1 MMKKWLA
8 ILTAGAMAVSM
19 TACGGSSAGTTTAEA
34 AKTEAAGTGT
44 EAPKAETDAKQA
56 DGEIAKPS
64 SPLRYS
70 LGTSSSGGNFYLVGG
85 GIATILNNAL
95 PDYFVITS
103 EETGGSTANLTMI
116 QNGEMEVGIA
126 MTSSLAEAKEG
137 TAEWTGGPMDKV
149 RGMVALYPSYMTMY
163 ALSSSGI
170 KNISDFNGKI
180 IGLGSKGAAMDSVL
194 RAAFED
200 MGVKPSSIYNDGH
213 GATASAVADGQ
224 VDAAVLF
231 SFPPFAA
238 ISELEATQ
246 DLTFIGLTPEEQKH
260 LTDIYPF
267 YTASTMP
274 AGSYKGATE
283 DVATV
288 TEWNMLVCSSDV
300 PENYIY
306 LMTKTLLENNP
317 QLMEIHK
324 SLEYCTAENILNY
337 NVPLHAGT
345 VRYLQEVGINVPDE
359 LIPPEYQK

>member
-149 RGMVALYPSYMTMY
+149 RGMVALYP
-163 ALSSSGI
+163 
-170 KNISDFNGKI
+170 
-180 IGLGSKGAAMDSVL
+180 
-194 RAAFED
+194 
-200 MGVKPSSIYNDGH
+200 
-213 GATASAVADGQ
+213 
-224 VDAAVLF
+224 
-231 SFPPFAA
+231 
-238 ISELEATQ
+238 
-246 DLTFIGLTPEEQKH
+246 
-260 LTDIYPF
+260 
-267 YTASTMP
+267 
-274 AGSYKGATE
+274 
-283 DVATV
+283 
-288 TEWNMLVCSSDV
+288 
-300 PENYIY
+300 
-306 LMTKTLLENNP
+306 
-317 QLMEIHK
+317 
-324 SLEYCTAENILNY
+324 
-337 NVPLHAGT
+337 
-345 VRYLQEVGINVPDE
+345 
-359 LIPPEYQK
+359 

>member
-1 MMKKWLA
+1 MKKNWFAL
-8 ILTAGAMAVSM
+8 ILAGAMAFSM
-19 TACGGSSAGTTTAEA
+19 TACGGSSGTATTAGGGDTA
-34 AKTEAAGTGT
+34 AKEESAAAADQG
-44 EAPKAETDAKQA
+44 DQA
-56 DGEIAKPS
+56 VGEGIEKPS

-85 GIATILNNAL
+85 GIATILNNSL

-149 RGMVALYPSYMTMY
+149 RGMVALYPSYMMMY

-180 IGLGSKGAAMDSVL
+180 VGLGSKGAAMDSVL
-194 RAAFED
+194 RTAFD
-200 MGVKPSSIYNDGH
+200 KMGVKPASIYNDGH

-246 DLTFIGLTPEEQKH
+246 ELTFIGLTPEEQKQ
-260 LTDIYPF
+260 LTDMYPF
-267 YTASTMP
+267 YTAATMP

-283 DVATV
+283 DVPTV
-288 TEWNMLVCSSDV
+288 TEWNMLVCSSEV
-300 PENYIY
+300 PEDYIY

-345 VRYLQEVGINVPDE
+345 VRYLQEVGVNVPDE

>member
-1 MMKKWLA
+1 MKKNWLA
-8 ILTAGAMAVSM
+8 LILAGAMACSM
-19 TACGGSSAGTTTAEA
+19 TACGGSSGTPATAGGGDTASKGESA
-34 AKTEAAGTGT
+34 AAADQGDQAAGEGI
-44 EAPKAETDAKQA
+44 E
-56 DGEIAKPS
+56 KPS

-85 GIATILNNAL
+85 GIATILNNSL

-180 IGLGSKGAAMDSVL
+180 VGLGSKGAAMDSVL
-194 RAAFED
+194 RAAFD
-200 MGVKPSSIYNDGH
+200 KMGVKPASIYNDGH

-246 DLTFIGLTPEEQKH
+246 ELNFIGLTPEEQKQ
-260 LTDIYPF
+260 LTDMYPF
-267 YTASTMP
+267 YTAATMP
-274 AGSYKGATE
+274 AAVSYTHL
-283 DVATV
+283 TLP
-288 TEWNMLVCSSDV
+288 TIRLV
-300 PENYIY
+300 
-306 LMTKTLLENNP
+306 
-317 QLMEIHK
+317 
-324 SLEYCTAENILNY
+324 
-337 NVPLHAGT
+337 
-345 VRYLQEVGINVPDE
+345 
-359 LIPPEYQK
+359 

>member
-1 MMKKWLA
+1 MKKNWLA
-8 ILTAGAMAVSM
+8 LILAGAMACSM
-19 TACGGSSAGTTTAEA
+19 TACGGSSGTPATAGGGDTASKGESA
-34 AKTEAAGTGT
+34 AAADQGDQAAGEGI
-44 EAPKAETDAKQA
+44 E
-56 DGEIAKPS
+56 KPS

-85 GIATILNNAL
+85 GIATILNNSL

-180 IGLGSKGAAMDSVL
+180 VGLGSKGAAMDSVL
-194 RAAFED
+194 RAAFD
-200 MGVKPSSIYNDGH
+200 KMGVKPASIYNDGH

-246 DLTFIGLTPEEQKH
+246 ELNFIGLTPEEQKQRPICIPSIRRLPCQPA
-260 LTDIYPF
+260 LTRALRRTF
-267 YTASTMP
+267 
-274 AGSYKGATE
+274 
-283 DVATV
+283 
-288 TEWNMLVCSSDV
+288 
-300 PENYIY
+300 
-306 LMTKTLLENNP
+306 
-317 QLMEIHK
+317 
-324 SLEYCTAENILNY
+324 
-337 NVPLHAGT
+337 PL
-345 VRYLQEVGINVPDE
+345 
-359 LIPPEYQK
+359 

>member
-1 MMKKWLA
+1 MKKNWLA
-8 ILTAGAMAVSM
+8 LILAGAMACSM
-19 TACGGSSAGTTTAEA
+19 TACGGSSGTPATAGGGDTASKGESA
-34 AKTEAAGTGT
+34 AAADQGDQAAGEGI
-44 EAPKAETDAKQA
+44 E
-56 DGEIAKPS
+56 KPS

-85 GIATILNNAL
+85 GIATILNNSL

-137 TAEWTGGPMDKV
+137 TADWTGGPMDKV

-170 KNISDFNGKI
+170 KTISDFNGKI
-180 IGLGSKGAAMDSVL
+180 VGLGSKGAAMDSVL
-194 RAAFED
+194 RAAFD
-200 MGVKPSSIYNDGH
+200 KMGVKPASIYNDGH

-246 DLTFIGLTPEEQKH
+246 DLR
-260 LTDIYPF
+260 
-267 YTASTMP
+267 SR
-274 AGSYKGATE
+274 
-283 DVATV
+283 
-288 TEWNMLVCSSDV
+288 SS
-300 PENYIY
+300 
-306 LMTKTLLENNP
+306 
-317 QLMEIHK
+317 
-324 SLEYCTAENILNY
+324 
-337 NVPLHAGT
+337 
-345 VRYLQEVGINVPDE
+345 
-359 LIPPEYQK
+359 